1 MRHRVIAL
9 TLPLALSLSGLLAT
23 RLAAQDSQDTSVA
36 DAARRAQEQKKSTP
50 KPTKVI
56 TNDNLPAAPAA
67 DAPAPAGTQPAPATH
82 LINTTEATPAPTPS
96 AAAASVDATQP
107 APAAD
112 TAPAPAAATTD
123 VKVPAV
129 EGDAAASPEVAAL
142 KREIADQQKGVDLLL
157 RLYALDQDAFLANP
171 DHAKDPQG
179 KAKLDAQQEEIHA
192 KVAEVAVLKAKLDAI
207 APGESAK
214 TAPPKP

>member
-23 RLAAQDSQDTSVA
+23 QVAAQDSQDTSVA

-50 KPTKVI
+50 KSPKVI
-56 TNDNLPAAPAA
+56 TNDNLPAAPKP
-67 DAPAPAGTQPAPATH
+67 DATTSSGTQ
-82 LINTTEATPAPTPS
+82 TPDA
-96 AAAASVDATQP
+96 ATQS

-112 TAPAPAAATTD
+112 AAAVPAAATD
-123 VKVPAV
+123 AKV
-129 EGDAAASPEVAAL
+129 GDAAANPEVAAL
-142 KREIADQQKGVDLLL
+142 KRQIADQQKEVDLLL
-157 RLYALDQDAFLANP
+157 RLHALDQDAFLANP

-179 KAKLDAQQEEIHA
+179 QAKLDTQQEEIHA
-192 KVAEVAVLKAKLDAI
+192 KVAELAALKAKLDAI

-214 TAPPKP
+214 PPAPKP